1 MRIKF
6 INNIIKTDQLTEK
19 FWIIKVSMKLKN
31 YKIIIETKN

>member
-19 FWIIKVSMKLKN
+19 FWIIKVRMKLIN

>member
-19 FWIIKVSMKLKN
+19 FWIIKVRMKLKN